1 MRFIKEIDNQFC
13 KAQLYSFNN
22 KFVLKF
28 EIDSMAQIYKFSE
41 QEVMSHEE
49 IEENLDEVFYQKIMK
64 RFEDMAQDYGDLL
77 ESIDGL

>member
-1 MRFIKEIDNQFC
+1 MRFIKEIENQFC

-28 EIDSMAQIYKFSE
+28 EIASLEQIYKFSE

-49 IEENLDEVFYQKIMK
+49 IEENLDEAFYQKIMK
-64 RFEDMAQDYGDLL
+64 RFEDMSNDYGDLL